1 MKKKI
6 NLPLAENRTVAHL
19 DLDSFFV
26 SVERLLNSNLAGK
39 PILIGGNSDRAVV
52 ASCSYETRMFG
63 VHSAMP
69 MKLARQLC
77 PEAIIIRGDME
88 AYSRESKKVTEVIA
102 SQAPLYEKASIDEH
116 YLDLTGMDRFFG
128 CWQWTQELRK
138 TITKETGL
146 PISFGLSVNKTVS
159 KIATGQAKPNGQL
172 QVVQEQVQPFLS
184 PLSIR
189 KIPGVGQKSYQ
200 LLRNMGV
207 PTIEVLRMIPV
218 ELMQKVLGK
227 EGGISI
233 WQKANGIDTTP
244 VVPYTEQKSIST
256 EQTFATDTTDI
267 IGLNSLLVAMTEEL
281 AFELRKQGKLAGCI
295 TVKIRYANFDTH
307 TQQLSIPYT
316 ASDHTL
322 ISKAKELFQKLYQ
335 RRMLI
340 RLIGVRLSN
349 LVQGF
354 QQINLFEDTAELTNL
369 YQAMDK
375 IRFRYGAE
383 AVKRAVGLGGKR
395 IS

>member
-1 MKKKI
+1 
-6 NLPLAENRTVAHL
+6 
-19 DLDSFFV
+19 
-26 SVERLLNSNLAGK
+26 
-39 PILIGGNSDRAVV
+39 
-52 ASCSYETRMFG
+52 
-63 VHSAMP
+63 

-77 PEAIIIRGDME
+77 PEATIIRGDME
-88 AYSRESKKVTEVIA
+88 AYSKYSREVTEVIA
-102 SQAPLYEKASIDEH
+102 VNAPLYEKASIDEH

-128 CWQWTQELRK
+128 CWQWAQELRQK
-138 TITKETGL
+138 ITKETGL

-172 QVVQEQVQPFLS
+172 HVIKNEVQPFLS

-207 PTIEVLRMIPV
+207 PTIEILRAIPV
-218 ELMQKVLGK
+218 ELMQKVLGR
-227 EGGISI
+227 EGGLSI

-244 VVPYTEQKSIST
+244 VEPYTEQKSIST
-256 EQTFATDTTDI
+256 EQTFANDTTDI
-267 IGLNSLLVAMTEEL
+267 IGLNRILVAMAEEL

-307 TQQLSIPYT
+307 TQQMSIPYT
-316 ASDHTL
+316 ASDHVL

-354 QQINLFEDTAELTNL
+354 QQIHLFEDTEELTNL

-375 IRFRYGAE
+375 IRFRYGAS
-383 AVKRAVGLGGKR
+383 AVKRASGLTG

>member
-6 NLPLAENRTVAHL
+6 HLPLAENRTVAHL

-26 SVERLLNSNLAGK
+26 SVERLLNSSLVGK

-52 ASCSYETRMFG
+52 ASCSYETRQFG

-88 AYSRESKKVTEVIA
+88 AYSRESKKVTSVIA
-102 SQAPLYEKASIDEH
+102 ANAPLYEKASIDEH

-128 CWQWTQELRK
+128 CWQWSQELRQK
-138 TITKETGL
+138 IMKETGL

-172 QVVQEQVQPFLS
+172 QVVQEQVHPFLS

-189 KIPGVGQKSYQ
+189 KIPGVGQKTYQ

-207 PTIEVLRMIPV
+207 PTIEVLRAIPV

-256 EQTFATDTTDI
+256 EQTFATDTTDV
-267 IGLNSLLVAMTEEL
+267 IGLNSLLVAMTEEI

-322 ISKAKELFQKLYQ
+322 ISKAKDLFQKLYQ

-354 QQINLFEDTAELTNL
+354 QQIHLFEDTTELTNL

-375 IRFRYGAE
+375 IRFRYGA
-383 AVKRAVGLGGKR
+383 ASVLRAVGLGGKR
-395 IS
+395 LS